1 MQKSYKVFVI
11 NLDRSVDR
19 WANMHA
25 QLEKLGMPY
34 ERSAATDGKSCSDA
48 FLSSYYSAILNK
60 KHYFVGLSCGEI
72 ACYISHLK
80 VCQKIVDLNLDYGI
94 VLEDD
99 IELNP
104 LFYAVPFA
112 LNAIKHKWN
121 YIKLMAPFKAK
132 KALSRTPFAVEIPA
146 TCTTEKFENQNIAKS
161 EKQIMAPFV
170 FELVKWN
177 KPPMGMQA
185 YAITKEGAKE
195 ILAKRSRFFRPI
207 DVDLQYTWETS
218 LAIDGLCPFLCKV
231 RDIESDIGHKKAK
244 YHSPFARVIY
254 KLKYMLLRA
263 KHLNK
268 K

>member
-11 NLDRSVDR
+11 NLDRSADR

-34 ERSAATDGKSCSDA
+34 ERFAATDGKSCSDA

-72 ACYISHLK
+72 ACYISHLN

-99 IELNP
+99 IELSP

-112 LNAIKHKWN
+112 LNAIEHKWN
-121 YIKLMAPFKAK
+121 YIKLMAPFKQK
-132 KALSRTPFAVEIPA
+132 KVLSRTPFAVEIPA
-146 TCTTEKFENQNIAKS
+146 SCTTEKFENQNVQKS
-161 EKQIMAPFV
+161 EMQIMAPFV

-195 ILAKRSRFFRPI
+195 ILTKRSRFFRPI

-244 YHSPFARVIY
+244 YHRPFARVIY